1 MLSEALKKYKWG
13 NILMKILIGLILLAC
28 TFGACTAINKYIG
41 LPDDHPLEEIAEQQI
56 KNETGFDVDLSPSSP
71 EKN

>member
-1 MLSEALKKYKWG
+1 
-13 NILMKILIGLILLAC
+13 MKVVSVLILIAC
-28 TFGACTAINKYIG
+28 AFGACTSLNKYIG

-56 KNETGFDVDLSPSSP
+56 KNETGYDVDLTPESP

>member
-1 MLSEALKKYKWG
+1 MKLCIAL
-13 NILMKILIGLILLAC
+13 LMISC

-56 KNETGFDVDLSPSSP
+56 KNETGYDVDLSPASP
-71 EKN
+71 EK